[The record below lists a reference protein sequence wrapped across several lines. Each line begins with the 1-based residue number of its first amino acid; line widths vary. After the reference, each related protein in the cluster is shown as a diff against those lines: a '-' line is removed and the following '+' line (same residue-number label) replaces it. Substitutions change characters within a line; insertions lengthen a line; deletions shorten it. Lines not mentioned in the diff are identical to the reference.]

1 MANHKSALKRIKQNA
16 KRAARNKS
24 VRSRLRTRINQ
35 FQTALESG
43 DLDAAENA
51 FRVAESELHR
61 AASKGVIPGARAA
74 RKTSRLAVALNKART
89 GEAAAE

>member
-16 KRAARNKS
+16 KRAVRNKS

-35 FQTALESG
+35 FETTLAGG
-43 DLDAAENA
+43 DLEAAETA

-61 AASKGVIPGARAA
+61 AASKGVIPSSRAA
-74 RKTSRLAVALNKART
+74 RKTGRLATSLNKARQT
-89 GEAAAE
+89 AAAQ

>member
-35 FQTALESG
+35 FEATLASG
-43 DLDAAENA
+43 DLEAAETA

-61 AASKGVIPGARAA
+61 AASKGVIPNARAPVNEFN
-74 RKTSRLAVALNKART
+74 LDLFLYLNDN
-89 GEAAAE
+89 